1 MTPNHQQTLKQ
12 VLTAKRAELAAEIQ
26 AIRER
31 LEIDAIGDE
40 MERLMSRTEREMA
53 VEQAEQR
60 TALLRE
66 VEDALRR
73 IQDGTY
79 GICSRCGGRIRV
91 KRLVVMPWADL
102 CLACQEKEEQTSRP
116 GSPV

>member
-40 MERLMSRTEREMA
+40 MERLMSRTERELA

-73 IQDGTY
+73 IQEGTY
-79 GICSRCGGRIRV
+79 GICSKCGGRIRA
-91 KRLVVMPWADL
+91 KRLVVMPWANL
-102 CLACQEKEEQTSRP
+102 CVACQEEEESATSP
-116 GSPV
+116 GGPE